1 MREILVK
8 KLIDSRLALLNYLYI
23 VSTYLFMSC
32 VNSSYWSFSVLV
44 ISCIGYFKCCS
55 FCVFMMLFSFVTMR
69 IGQYASKGNMS
80 AIKETMGLLVD

>member
-44 ISCIGYFKCCS
+44 ISCIGHFTYW
-55 FCVFMMLFSFVTMR
+55 LFQVLFILR
-69 IGQYASKGNMS
+69 IYDAIFICHYAYWS
-80 AIKETMGLLVD
+80 IRV